1 MKNGLLLAKYTAF
14 METQSILYKKISDY
28 LFIGYT
34 HVVTRNLKTTHFPL
48 FSTLMPTLTTSGR
61 GSCRIYC
68 LIRNTYVPGLA
79 KR

>member
-34 HVVTRNLKTTHFPL
+34 HVVTRNL
-48 FSTLMPTLTTSGR
+48 
-61 GSCRIYC
+61 
-68 LIRNTYVPGLA
+68 
-79 KR
+79 